1 MWSPG
6 LTFGFIK
13 GLWFFA
19 INALLDKNEEKCFT
33 NYLFNTKRVMVVVI
47 FILSVLLN
55 GFLIIKIME
64 FADTII
70 KVKINLVSVQEQNKQ
85 LIKKVD
91 RNNKII
97 LELKKKLPNE

>member
-13 GLWFFA
+13 ALWVFA
-19 INALLDKNEEKCFT
+19 INALLDKNEEKDFT
-33 NYLFNTKRVMVVVI
+33 NHLFNTKRVMVVVI

-55 GFLIIKIME
+55 GFLIIKIIE

-70 KVKINLVSVQEQNKQ
+70 KVKINLASVQEQNKQ